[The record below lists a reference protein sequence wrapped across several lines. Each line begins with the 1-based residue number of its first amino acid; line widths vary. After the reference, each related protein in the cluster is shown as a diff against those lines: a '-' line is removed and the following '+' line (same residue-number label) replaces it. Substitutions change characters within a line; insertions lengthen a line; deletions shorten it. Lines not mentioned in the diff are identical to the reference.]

1 MFSSGDLSLARSKRS
16 KQLSECLSFGDDLSL
31 DDLSL
36 SPEPDGSQLAW
47 SNLDL

>member
-16 KQLSECLSFGDDLSL
+16 KQLSECLFGDDLSL